1 MTTLR
6 LTFAILLLAVA
17 AGASVEYQPID
28 TTDFANRGAAYQ
40 GQLVAVTGQ
49 VCAVNADGKSV
60 QLFDANSKAL
70 IDVSISHL
78 QRSQRRALMLGPVR
92 RISVYG
98 RAEVQNGKLSI
109 DAHKVVVQP
118 VVAPVSDEAGQD

>member
-1 MTTLR
+1 MTTVR
-6 LTFAILLLAVA
+6 LTFAILLLAVVA
-17 AGASVEYQPID
+17 SASVEYQPID
-28 TTDFANRGAAYQ
+28 TTDFANRAATYQ

-49 VCAVNADGKSV
+49 VCAVNADGRSV

-70 IDVSISHL
+70 IDVSLSHL
-78 QRSQRRALMLGPVR
+78 QRSQRRALILGGVR
-92 RISVYG
+92 RVSVYG

-118 VVAPVSDEAGQD
+118 SVAPPESQG